1 MNKIVCLTPCYMK
14 ENVRKRNHHCLS
26 ILRENFDFDEFV
38 IYDQA
43 FSEEDYDNRFTY
55 IGHQPEGVGFIK
67 PRNDL
72 LKWFYE
78 SDYDYAFWIDANS
91 TISKPTR
98 NDVHTLIHYCK
109 NNKLDDIDAIF
120 STLGIINDA
129 ERIKLKQE
137 IGYKNKLTLLPAKY
151 DAKSNWFHGLLMK
164 NFNKYY
170 HETPY
175 IDERFDPR
183 ANNGLVEDVYFSRLI
198 RKLYN
203 CYHAPTII
211 VNKPNSNYSTHQ
223 DNGTGKY
230 NYAKINY
237 AETDRVITENAK
249 NFSVK
254 TFYNKSIIE
263 LPRVEKDHELM
274 EDFKSRPKDKQNII
288 SLFG

>member
-14 ENVRKRNHHCLS
+14 DNVRAKNQKCLNT
-26 ILRENFDFDEFV
+26 LRTAFDFDEFV

-43 FSEEDYDNRFTY
+43 FQESDYDDRFTY

-67 PRNDL
+67 PRNEL

-109 NNKLDDIDAIF
+109 NNKIDDIDAVF

-129 ERIKLKQE
+129 ERIKLKQD
-137 IGYKNKLTLLPAKY
+137 IRYKSILTLIPAKY

-164 NFNKYY
+164 NFRKYY
-170 HETPY
+170 GETPY

-183 ANNGLVEDVYFSRLI
+183 NNNGLVEDVYFSRLI

-211 VNKPNSNYSTHQ
+211 VNKPNSNFSTHQ

-237 AETDRVITENAK
+237 EETDKAIAKNAL

-254 TFYNKSIIE
+254 TFYNKSVVE
-263 LPRVEKDHELM
+263 LPRVDKDHDLM
-274 EDFKSRPKDKQNII
+274 EEYKSRSKEKQNII